1 MEKRRLGQ
9 SEIEV
14 SLLGLGGMSLS
25 ATDIPASIKMI
36 HQAHDMGITY
46 FDTADLYDRG
56 ANEELIG
63 EALLGFR
70 DKIILATKVG
80 NTWQDGKEG
89 WTWNPSKAHI
99 LQSVEASLR
108 RLRTDYLDLYQL
120 HGGMMSDNFEEIIET
135 FEHLQKEG
143 KIRQYGLSSIRPNVF
158 QKYIKQTRPA
168 SNMMQYSLLDTRP
181 EEFLEEFEKAGV
193 SVLARGSLAQGFLLG
208 KPIENAYLQ
217 HTQPQTAALVQEL
230 TDVAATLGLRKETIA
245 LKYVT
250 AKPIVASAIIG
261 LRTATHLSALQQSLN
276 EWHKV
281 STQDV
286 LRYFEQIPKI
296 QYQDHRD

>member
-14 SLLGLGGMSLS
+14 SVFGIGGMSLPS
-25 ATDIPASIKMI
+25 AELQTSIKI
-36 HQAHDMGITY
+36 IQQAYDMGLNY

-56 ANEELIG
+56 ANEQLFG
-63 EALLGFR
+63 KALVGIR
-70 DKIILATKVG
+70 HKVILASKVG
-80 NTWQDGKEG
+80 NAWQDGKEG

-108 RLRTDYLDLYQL
+108 RLQTDYLDLYQL
-120 HGGMMSDNFEEIIET
+120 HGGMNSDNFEEIVEA
-135 FEHLQKEG
+135 FEQLKKEG

-158 QKYIKQTRPA
+158 KKYINKAWPA

-181 EEFLEEFEKAGV
+181 EEFLGEFEKADV
-193 SVLARGSLAQGFLLG
+193 SVLARGSLAQGLLLS
-208 KPIENAYLQ
+208 KPIEKAYLQ
-217 HTQPQTAALVQEL
+217 HTQSQATAIVEKL
-230 TDVAATLGLRKETIA
+230 TKVATALGLRKETIA

-250 AKPIVASAIIG
+250 AKSVVASAVMG
-261 LRTATHLSALQQSLN
+261 LRTAGHLSALQQSLN

-281 STQDV
+281 SDQDV